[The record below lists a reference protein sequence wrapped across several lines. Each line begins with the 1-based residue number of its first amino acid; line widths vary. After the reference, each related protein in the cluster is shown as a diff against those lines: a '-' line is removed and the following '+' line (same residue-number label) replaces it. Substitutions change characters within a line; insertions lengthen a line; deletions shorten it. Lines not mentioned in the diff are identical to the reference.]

1 MKVTDFGLY
10 LVTDQR
16 LSKGRTTPEV
26 VRQAIAG
33 GAKTIQLREKGMPAR
48 DMVELGREIRR
59 ITLDAKVTFLIND
72 RADIALLVEADGV
85 HLGQDDLSI
94 EDARRLLGDEAVIGV
109 SVDTVEEAIAAEQMG
124 VNYIALGPVFSTSTK
139 TDTGPVTG
147 LRGLSLV
154 REQVKAPLVAIG
166 GINRENAEQVLRAGA
181 DSLAIIT
188 GLTAEPDITL
198 AARELSEMIAAVRS

>member
-1 MKVTDFGLY
+1 MDFGLY

-16 LSKGRTTPEV
+16 LSKGRTTQEV
-26 VRQAIAG
+26 VRQAIEG
-33 GAKTIQLREKGMPAR
+33 GAKTIQLREKGMSAR
-48 DMVELGREIRR
+48 DMVKLGREIRR
-59 ITLDAKVTFLIND
+59 ITWDANVTFLIND
-72 RADIALLVEADGV
+72 RADIALLVEADGI

-109 SVDTVEEAIAAEQMG
+109 SVDTVEEAIAAERMG
-124 VNYIALGPVFSTSTK
+124 VDYIALGPVFPTSTK

-154 REQVKAPLVAIG
+154 REKVKAPLVAIG

-181 DSLAIIT
+181 DSLAVIT

-198 AARELSEMIAAVRS
+198 AARELSALIAAIRS